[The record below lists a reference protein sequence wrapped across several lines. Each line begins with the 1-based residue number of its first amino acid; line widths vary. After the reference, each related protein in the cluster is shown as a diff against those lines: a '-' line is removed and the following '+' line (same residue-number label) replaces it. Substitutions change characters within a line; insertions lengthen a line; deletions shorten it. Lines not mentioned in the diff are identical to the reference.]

1 MTNTY
6 TSWLK
11 WSLIGGLFATLL
23 IPFIIAPG
31 ILMPVSMFFPFIT
44 GKNFVFRI
52 LVELMLGLYVVLA
65 LREPKYRP
73 RSSSL
78 LWAMGAF
85 VVWVGVSV
93 IFSVD
98 PVKSFWSNFERMEGY
113 VGLVH
118 LAAYFLVASAVLT
131 AENLWTRFL
140 QTSLGVSVLISV
152 YGLFQ
157 LFGKISIDQGSTR
170 LDGTLGNAAY
180 MAVYELFNIFFALFL
195 LARDWNSRTLRWV
208 YAGVIALDTFILLYT
223 QTRGTVLGL
232 IAGLTVAAIYLLIA
246 TAKDPEWAQV
256 RKISKI
262 GLGTIAVLVVLF
274 FAVRQVPAVQHSAAL
289 GRLAT
294 ISLTDN
300 TTKSRFMIWHMA
312 YDGFKEK
319 PLFGWGQ
326 ENFSY
331 VFNKYYNPEM
341 WGQEAWFDRAHNA
354 FIDWLTA
361 AGAPGFILFISLFGA
376 AAVAI
381 VRARQLSLTER
392 AALLGLLAGYA
403 VHEMFVF
410 DNLISY
416 MQFFTVLALA
426 HGLSQRELPK
436 QAWLARPMSDEG
448 VAIAAPIAAIA
459 VAGMIM
465 YLNAGG
471 ISSAMGLVN
480 AVQPPSSP
488 AGLTNNLA
496 AFKATLAG
504 VQLGHQEETEQLAEF
519 AIQVSQAQA
528 VSPEVKTQFYNAA
541 HDALDKMTAA
551 RKGDARLELF
561 YAVLLD
567 SFGQYPEAQVHLLKA
582 HNASPKKQQIMFE
595 AAMNNLM
602 PAGQHANAAMM
613 LGSAYDL
620 APDYDLARIYYVGAL
635 YRLDANSEE
644 ANRLLE
650 TRFGT
655 TTPDNTPLLQV
666 FIQTKQYDRAE
677 AMLEARIQK
686 DPNDSQTW
694 LRYAGVYYA
703 AGDKAGAIKI
713 LQRASAAN
721 PAFAKEAN
729 SLIGQLLGVPQK
741 PADSAPTPVPPVPA
755 Q

>member
-1 MTNTY
+1 MTNSY

-11 WSLIGGLFATLL
+11 WGLVAGLFATLF
-23 IPFIIAPG
+23 IPFIIASG
-31 ILMPVSMFFPFIT
+31 FPVPSMFFPFIT

-52 LVELMLGLYVVLA
+52 LVEIMLGLYVVLA

-113 VGLVH
+113 IGLVH
-118 LAAYFLVASAVLT
+118 LAAYFLIASSVLT
-131 AENLWTRFL
+131 AEKLWTRFL
-140 QTSLGVSVLISV
+140 QTSLGVSVLIST

-180 MAVYELFNIFFALFL
+180 MAVYELFNVFFALFL
-195 LARDWNSRTLRWV
+195 LAREWNSRTLRYV
-208 YAGVIALDTFILLYT
+208 YAAVIALDTFILFYT

-232 IAGLTVAAIYLLIA
+232 IAGIAVAAIYLLIA
-246 TAKDPEWAQV
+246 TAKDPQWAQL

-262 GLGTIAVLVVLF
+262 GLGTIAVMVVLF
-274 FAVRQVPAVQHSAAL
+274 FAVRQVPAVQQSAAL

-294 ISLTDN
+294 ISLSDN

-326 ENFSY
+326 ENFNY

-354 FIDWLTA
+354 FIDWLVS
-361 AGAPGFILFISLFGA
+361 AGAPGFILFISLFATA
-376 AAVAI
+376 AIAI
-381 VRARQLSLTER
+381 VRTRQLALTER
-392 AALLGLLAGYA
+392 AVLLGLLAGYA

-410 DNLISY
+410 DNLVSS
-416 MQFFTVLALA
+416 MQFFTILALA

-436 QAWLARPMSDEG
+436 QAWLARPVGDEG
-448 VAIAAPIAAIA
+448 IAVAAPLAAIA
-459 VAGMIM
+459 VVAAIM
-465 YLNAGG
+465 YLNMGG
-471 ISSAMGLVN
+471 IASATGLVN
-480 AVQPPSSP
+480 AVTPPKDP
-488 AGLTNNLA
+488 AGLTGNLTQ
-496 AFKATLAG
+496 FKTVLSG
-504 VQLGHQEETEQLAEF
+504 GLLGRQEETEQLAEF

-528 VSPEVKTQFYNAA
+528 ISPEVKTQFYNAA
-541 HDALDKMTAA
+541 HTALDNMAAA

-561 YAVLLD
+561 YAVMLD
-567 SFGQYPEAQVHLLKA
+567 SFGQYPEAQTHLLNA

-602 PAGQHANAAMM
+602 PAGQFANAAMM

-620 APDYDLARIYYVGAL
+620 APDYDLARTYYAGAL
-635 YRLDANSEE
+635 YMLGGSSNAE
-644 ANRLLE
+644 ADRLLQA
-650 TRFGT
+650 RFGT
-655 TTPDNTPLLQV
+655 TTPDNTTLLQV
-666 FIQTKQYDRAE
+666 FIQTKQYARAE
-677 AMLEARIQK
+677 GMLEARVTK

-703 AGDKAGAIKI
+703 TGDKMGAVKV
-713 LQRASAAN
+713 LQRAATAN

-729 SLIGQLLGVPQK
+729 SLIGQLLGVSQQK
-741 PADSAPTPVPPVPA
+741 PAAAPA